1 MKKRIVA
8 VLLAACMALPLTAC
22 GGKKD
27 EIGSFGATSDKL
39 ITALRKD
46 LTAKGYED
54 MFAADPEPEKIA
66 AQDSAPET
74 LRRSYT
80 APGMVFEVYS
90 LAGND
95 NVYQAVLMVEKTELK
110 TDAEKES
117 LDVMLDLFTTGFEKK
132 EREKLFE
139 DLSLPDTEDG
149 IDEQATGTE
158 ADWVY
163 FTEDGFLLIS
173 ATSLEYMESVNGG
186 K

>member
-8 VLLAACMALPLTAC
+8 ALLAVCMALTLTAC

-27 EIGSFGATSDKL
+27 NIGSFGATSDKL

-46 LTAKGYED
+46 LTAKGYEE
-54 MFAADPEPEKIA
+54 MFAEDPEPEKLA
-66 AQDSAPET
+66 ASDGAPET
-74 LRRSYT
+74 VRRSYI

-90 LAGND
+90 LASND
-95 NVYQAVLMVEKTELK
+95 EVYQAVLMVDKTELK

-117 LDVMLDLFTTGFEKK
+117 LDIMLDLFTTGFEKK

-149 IDEQATGTE
+149 IDKQATGTE
-158 ADWVY
+158 ANWVY

-173 ATSLEYMESVNGG
+173 ATSIEYAESIDSAA
-186 K
+186 